1 MSAISTKRRSRRLS
15 AADRAFLRRPDDRGI
30 DYSDIPPVSAEV
42 LPRATLVIPPR
53 KVRITTHLDTD
64 VLAWL
69 KRGGPRYQTRINAI
83 LRAVMSGV
91 ETPSERKR
99 RRA

>member
-1 MSAISTKRRSRRLS
+1 LN

-30 DYSDIPPVSAEV
+30 DYSDIPPLSAEV
-42 LPRATLVIPPR
+42 LHQAKLIVPPR
-53 KVRITTHLDTD
+53 KVRITTHLDAD

-69 KRGGPRYQTRINAI
+69 RQGGPRYQTRINAI

-91 ETPSERKR
+91 ETRSERKR